1 MSGGSGTGYPVMN
14 RGPCCAQTGR
24 SERKRGMG
32 VGNKTILLF
41 LGRRFFF
48 FFPFSFF
55 FSFLQVQK
63 VLLELSCEFSLE
75 LHHLLRTR
83 QLGASG
89 ALGSRSVF
97 CQLSVMKKEKQL
109 IALVGRTAHFLNN
122 FRNQSSVMQ
131 KREMD
136 E

>member
-48 FFPFSFF
+48 SFF
-55 FSFLQVQK
+55 FFFLSAGAK
-63 VLLELSCEFSLE
+63 CCWNSAASSHWSCIICSEPVSWEPRGPRGQGL
-75 LHHLLRTR
+75 
-83 QLGASG
+83 
-89 ALGSRSVF
+89 
-97 CQLSVMKKEKQL
+97 
-109 IALVGRTAHFLNN
+109 
-122 FRNQSSVMQ
+122 SSVNFPS
-131 KREMD
+131 
-136 E
+136 

>member
-48 FFPFSFF
+48 FLFLFF
-55 FSFLQVQK
+55 FFLQVQTVVGTQLRVLTGAASSAQNPSAGSLGGLRVK
-63 VLLELSCEFSLE
+63 VCLLSTFR
-75 LHHLLRTR
+75 H
-83 QLGASG
+83 
-89 ALGSRSVF
+89 
-97 CQLSVMKKEKQL
+97 EKRKTTKR
-109 IALVGRTAHFLNN
+109 ALVGRTAHFLNN
-122 FRNQSSVMQ
+122 LRIIVL
-131 KREMD
+131 
-136 E
+136 